1 MVVSVSRS
9 LSLGLA
15 AALATA
21 LVLGAEPARAEE
33 RLTLVQAAQR
43 ARTTGIDVL
52 LAETN
57 VRAAE
62 GDARAGRVLPNP
74 ALSLSVGRGF
84 NYDPPDSSSSR
95 WMYTVGLS
103 DQALFTELLSGKH
116 GLKSDVGAYTV
127 AAAKADRKNAER
139 LVVFATKAAYVDVV
153 GAQKALAVSKD
164 IAELLAKV
172 VELNRLRY
180 PKVIDEGVLARVEAE
195 KLEADQNVDQAEAN
209 LEAAQAALAF
219 VLGMRGPTA
228 RVAVDEKALDY
239 MVPPSLAA
247 ATVDALVQQA
257 VNQRADAKQ
266 AELAAKRADASAA
279 LAKRQRVPDVSLFL
293 QYQQMGTGQNAVQP
307 PTFAVGVGLPVPIL
321 DLRGGAVARAEA
333 DVDTSKLSS
342 TRVQNQIVFDVRT
355 AFAAFTSGR
364 RIAERFENQLMERR
378 RRAFEITKAQ
388 FEAGSATLMDFLDAE
403 RGFAGAASDRL
414 AALASYWKAVF
425 ALEAALGKE
434 IDG

>member
-364 RIAERFENQLMERR
+364 RIA
-378 RRAFEITKAQ
+378 
-388 FEAGSATLMDFLDAE
+388 
-403 RGFAGAASDRL
+403 
-414 AALASYWKAVF
+414 
-425 ALEAALGKE
+425 
-434 IDG
+434 

>member
-1 MVVSVSRS
+1 MSRS
-9 LSLGLA
+9 LSFGLA

-21 LVLGAEPARAEE
+21 LALGAPPAHAEE
-33 RLTLVQAAQR
+33 RLTLAQAAQR
-43 ARTTGIDVL
+43 ARTSGIDVL

-62 GDARAGRVLPNP
+62 GDARAGRALPNP
-74 ALSLSVGRGF
+74 AVTFSVGRGF
-84 NYDPPDSSSSR
+84 NYDPLDSSSSR
-95 WMYTVGLS
+95 WQYTVGLS
-103 DQALFTELLSGKH
+103 DQALFMELLSGKH
-116 GLKSDVGAYTV
+116 GLKGDVGAYAV

-153 GAQKALAVSKD
+153 GAQKVLAVSKD
-164 IAELLAKV
+164 IAELLGKV

-209 LEAAQAALAF
+209 LESAQAALAF
-219 VLGMRGPTA
+219 VLGMRGQNA
-228 RVAVDEKALDY
+228 RVTVDEKALDY
-239 MVPPSLAA
+239 VVPPSLAT
-247 ATVDALVQQA
+247 ATLDALVQQA
-257 VNQRADAKQ
+257 VSQRADAKQ
-266 AELAAKRADASAA
+266 AELSAKRADASMT

-321 DLRGGAVARAEA
+321 DMRGGTVARAEA
-333 DVDTSKLSS
+333 DVDSSKLSS

-355 AFAAFTSGR
+355 AFAAFTSGQ
-364 RIAERFENQLMERR
+364 RIAARFENQLMERR

-403 RGFAGAASDRL
+403 RGFAGAANDRL
-414 AALASYWKAVF
+414 AALVSYWKAVF